1 MLKILA
7 IFVAALS
14 LVGCGDTRQAV
25 EQMHREAAEG
35 RVAGARA
42 LATRL
47 KADPN
52 VSGQGDIQIF
62 LSSDL
67 LRQVLGIVT
76 GFSIQLPEHPDVTVT
91 LVSAVPALSE
101 GVAAV
106 NLKLQAQRGDLQFDV
121 EGIATLLPQPL
132 KPGRFD
138 VQTKNVEVLRIL
150 GASITV
156 PVPDLKFIKPEPMKF
171 KLIVE
176 KLAPNARW
184 GPFSADL
191 KGFVAEFAQ
200 LKLNEEIGKRLP
212 PIEVPIENLIKIDQ
226 GAQQKNFDIADG
238 AYSAVMTTPP
248 VAWAVTFGL
257 QDFIVLPRGIHLIGK
272 FENPRGTL

>member
-7 IFVAALS
+7 FCVAVLS
-14 LVGCGDTRQAV
+14 LVGCGDTRQAI

-35 RVAGARA
+35 RVAGAKA

-67 LRQVLGIVT
+67 LRQILGIVS

-106 NLKLQAQRGDLQFDV
+106 DLKLQARRGDVQFDV
-121 EGIATLLPQPL
+121 EGVATLLPEPL
-132 KPGRFD
+132 KPGRLE
-138 VQTKNVEVLRIL
+138 VQIRNVEVLRL
-150 GASITV
+150 FGSVITV
-156 PVPDLKFIKPEPMKF
+156 PMPETKFIKPEPMKF

-176 KLAPNARW
+176 RLAPNARW
-184 GPFSADL
+184 GPFSSEI

-200 LKLNEEIGKRLP
+200 LKLNQELGKRLP

-226 GAQQKNFDIADG
+226 GAQQKNFEIAEG

-272 FENPRGTL
+272 FENPKGTL